1 MTLLSLARKVL
12 CCSLS
17 ISQPLQNAKAAL
29 TMNEDRVE
37 EVQVPQPEVADNE
50 VNNHTPESGEEGN
63 TPGSGVNSQIDLQ
76 RLAQQAS
83 NAVNLSNGILNHDPD
98 GKPVDVAPN
107 PLVAT
112 HAHEIQGH
120 LNGDL
125 EHPILRGIP
134 TDVAAPVHG
143 DNLVG
148 EGNSGNLG
156 PFPDIGGSELINETA
171 FAWERDPNSDGSF
184 AASQPLTCPSVAD
197 SEEQHQIKAFAK
209 LEFDDGEFY
218 MTTYAVELG
227 RDIHAARQAF
237 ERDLEAHERTD
248 SKSRK
253 RSAGHTGT
261 SITSERENLAG
272 SVVSESGGVISGHNG
287 HESKRKTKQSK
298 SKSSSSSSRPLSR
311 KSSVQF
317 PANKVN
323 YNALAMA
330 SLMDPLAMDD
340 IGPENPLPSPDL
352 IPLIPIHPPTT
363 TDDGPAGHKSISRK
377 HIKIAFN
384 FTKHYFQVEI
394 MGRNGCFVDDE
405 WYAAGV
411 VQPLV
416 NGSIIQIGNVGIR
429 FVLPDVP
436 PGETGAELGMETDL
450 LGNIEDLNYDMPD
463 SNSLEEDE
471 EIKDEGD
478 EEEEEEEEEERDV
491 GRRRAKAKKK
501 PEPPPPQVPK
511 RKGPGRPPKN
521 GIISKREQALLAR
534 QAREEAKAAAQR
546 GSSPAPVRGKG
557 KTGRDAKPTKQ
568 EEANLQ
574 PNGKRKYTK
583 RKRAGGIE
591 DQQGAREST
600 EQTDSV
606 PPEQTGAAAALSKP
620 AKEKKPPKPPRSP
633 SPVFDESTMTPE
645 QLAKPSA
652 SYVVL
657 IHEAL
662 KNSATG
668 QMSLPQIYRAIE
680 RRYPFYK
687 LRVQTQ
693 GWQSSVRHNLSQ
705 HPAFRKIER
714 DGKGWMWGLVPE
726 VSIEKEKKRRTTP
739 PPATQQQHYYPPG
752 PPPMMQRPYQ
762 YPGMPPM
769 NGVMPPAPYGMRP
782 GMPHPLP
789 PYGRGFPLP
798 LVTAQSETTYQSPY
812 QSTPPPPAT
821 QSTPRTQQ
829 PLNTNGA
836 NSNSSASTTQPP
848 PQQTNGNSPL
858 ANTAAMP
865 SLALNSTQNKPYTED
880 STAPE
885 QNNRTSDVS
894 QAIAKFKS
902 AIIAEMEEKT
912 KAQALVTSAINRTLG
927 IQGRSSSGTEE
938 DPQERTI
945 MDALAKMLGEL
956 SKKNMEV
963 NGQSVAIASHS
974 DPKPATK
981 EGSPLE
987 RTAVAI
993 AAENAAKTAL
1003 TNGNV
1008 VPSQISSIAEAGAGT
1023 KRPLENGD
1031 DAQPEAKR
1039 VASG

>member
-1 MTLLSLARKVL
+1 
-12 CCSLS
+12 
-17 ISQPLQNAKAAL
+17 
-29 TMNEDRVE
+29 MNEDRVE
-37 EVQVPQPEVADNE
+37 EVQVPQPEIADNE
-50 VNNHTPESGEEGN
+50 VEDH
-63 TPGSGVNSQIDLQ
+63 TPGSREGRTAPRSGVKSHIDLQ
-76 RLAQQAS
+76 QLAQQAS
-83 NAVNLSNGILNHDPD
+83 NAANLSNGVPNHDPD
-98 GKPVDVAPN
+98 GTSVDVAPN
-107 PLVAT
+107 SPVAT
-112 HAHEIQGH
+112 HAPEIQGH
-120 LNGDL
+120 LNNDSGNPML
-125 EHPILRGIP
+125 LGTPAG
-134 TDVAAPVHG
+134 VAAPING

-148 EGNSGNLG
+148 GGNPGDLG
-156 PFPDIGGSELINETA
+156 TFPDLGGNALINDTS
-171 FAWERDPNSDGSF
+171 FPWERDPNSDGSF
-184 AASQPLTCPSVAD
+184 AASQPLTAPSVAA
-197 SEEQHQIKAFAK
+197 SEEQHQIQAFAK

-237 ERDLEAHERTD
+237 ERDLEAHEHTD

-253 RSAGHTGT
+253 RSAGHTAS
-261 SITSERENLAG
+261 SITSERGNLAG
-272 SVVSESGGVISGHNG
+272 SIVSESGGVISGHNG
-287 HESKRKTKQSK
+287 HEPKRKTK

-330 SLMDPLAMDD
+330 SLMDPLAMGD
-340 IGPENPLPSPDL
+340 IGPGNPLPSPDL
-352 IPLIPIHPPTT
+352 VPLIPIHPPTT

-436 PGETGAELGMETDL
+436 PGETGAELGMETDI
-450 LGNIEDLNYDMPD
+450 LGNIGELNYDMPD

-471 EIKDEGD
+471 EIKDEEEED
-478 EEEEEEEEEERDV
+478 EEEEEEEEEREEEEVRDV
-491 GRRRAKAKKK
+491 GRKRAKAKKK

-534 QAREEAKAAAQR
+534 QAREEAKAAAQK

-633 SPVFDESTMTPE
+633 SPVYDESTMTPE

-739 PPATQQQHYYPPG
+739 PPAPQQQHYYPPG

-762 YPGMPPM
+762 YPGMPPL

-798 LVTAQSETTYQSPY
+798 LVTAQSEATYQSPY

-829 PLNTNGA
+829 PLNVNGA
-836 NSNSSASTTQPP
+836 NSNPSASATQPP
-848 PQQTNGNSPL
+848 PQQINGDGHI
-858 ANTAAMP
+858 ANPATIS
-865 SLALNSTQNKPYTED
+865 SLTPNPTQNKPITEE
-880 STAPE
+880 STALK
-885 QNNRTSDVS
+885 QNNRTPDVS

-902 AIIAEMEEKT
+902 AIIAEMEEKS
-912 KAQALVTSAINRTLG
+912 KAETLVTSAINRTLG
-927 IQGRSSSGTEE
+927 IQSKSSSGAEE
-938 DPQERTI
+938 DSQERTI
-945 MDALAKMLGEL
+945 MNALAKMLGEL
-956 SKKNMEV
+956 SKKNMEAS
-963 NGQSVAIASHS
+963 GQSVTDSSNS
-974 DPKPATK
+974 DPAPAMK
-981 EGSPLE
+981 EASPSE

-1003 TNGNV
+1003 INGDIV
-1008 VPSQISSIAEAGAGT
+1008 QSQVISITEAAAGT

-1031 DAQPEAKR
+1031 GAQPEAKR

>member
-1 MTLLSLARKVL
+1 
-12 CCSLS
+12 
-17 ISQPLQNAKAAL
+17 
-29 TMNEDRVE
+29 MNEDRVE
-37 EVQVPQPEVADNE
+37 EVQVPQPEVADNK
-50 VNNHTPESGEEGN
+50 VHNY
-63 TPGSGVNSQIDLQ
+63 TPGPREKENVPGSRIKSQLDLQ
-76 RLAQQAS
+76 QLAQQAS
-83 NAVNLSNGILNHDPD
+83 NAANLSNGVPNHEAD
-98 GKPVDVAPN
+98 GRLVDVAPN
-107 PLVAT
+107 FPGDT
-112 HAHEIQGH
+112 HGQEIQGH
-120 LNGDL
+120 RNGDL
-125 EHPILRGIP
+125 GNLTLRTTP
-134 TDVAAPVHG
+134 TDVAAPINE
-143 DNLVG
+143 DNLAG
-148 EGNSGNLG
+148 GRGLG
-156 PFPDIGGSELINETA
+156 DLEPFPDLGGNELINDTS
-171 FAWERDPNSDGSF
+171 FPWEGDPNSDGSF
-184 AASQPLTCPSVAD
+184 VASHPPTAPSLAD

-253 RSAGHTGT
+253 RSAGHTAS
-261 SITSERENLAG
+261 SITSERGKLAG
-272 SVVSESGGVISGHNG
+272 TIVSESGGVISGHNG
-287 HESKRKTKQSK
+287 HEPNRKTKQTK

-311 KSSVQF
+311 RSSVQL

-330 SLMDPLAMDD
+330 SIMDPLAIGD

-352 IPLIPIHPPTT
+352 IPLIPIHPPST

-384 FTKHYFQVEI
+384 FAKHYFQVEI

-436 PGETGAELGMETDL
+436 PGETGAEMGMEADI
-450 LGNIEDLNYDMPD
+450 LGNIGDLNYDISD
-463 SNSLEEDE
+463 RNNSLDEDE
-471 EIKDEGD
+471 EIKAEEEEDVEDEEDEED
-478 EEEEEEEEEERDV
+478 EEEREEEEVRDV
-491 GRRRAKAKKK
+491 GSRRAKAKKK

-521 GIISKREQALLAR
+521 GIISKREQALLAK
-534 QAREEAKAAAQR
+534 QAREKAKAAAQK
-546 GSSPAPVRGKG
+546 GSSPAPVRGRG

-591 DQQGAREST
+591 DQQGVREST

-606 PPEQTGAAAALSKP
+606 PPEPTGAAAALSKP

-633 SPVFDESTMTPE
+633 SPVYDESTMTPE

-705 HPAFRKIER
+705 HPAFAKIER

-726 VSIEKEKKRRTTP
+726 VSIEKEKKRRITP
-739 PPATQQQHYYPPG
+739 PPAPQQQHYYPQG

-769 NGVMPPAPYGMRP
+769 NGVMPPALYGMRP

-798 LVTAQSETTYQSPY
+798 LVTAQSEATYQSPY

-821 QSTPRTQQ
+821 QSKPATPQQ
-829 PLNTNGA
+829 LNTNGP
-836 NSNSSASTTQPP
+836 NSNPSVSATQPP
-848 PQQTNGNSPL
+848 PQQTNGDG
-858 ANTAAMP
+858 P
-865 SLALNSTQNKPYTED
+865 STNPGTIPSVTPNSTQYKSLTEN
-880 STAPE
+880 STPTM
-885 QNNRTSDVS
+885 QNNRTPDVS

-902 AIIAEMEEKT
+902 AIIAEMEDRTRAET
-912 KAQALVTSAINRTLG
+912 LVTSAINRTLG
-927 IQGRSSSGTEE
+927 VQSKSSSGTEE

-945 MDALAKMLGEL
+945 MRALANMLGEL

-963 NGQSVAIASHS
+963 NGQSVADPSNS
-974 DPKPATK
+974 DPDPVPATK
-981 EGSPLE
+981 GGSSSE

-1003 TNGNV
+1003 INGDV
-1008 VPSQISSIAEAGAGT
+1008 APSQINSTTEAAVGT

-1031 DAQPEAKR
+1031 DSQPEAKR

>member
-1 MTLLSLARKVL
+1 
-12 CCSLS
+12 
-17 ISQPLQNAKAAL
+17 
-29 TMNEDRVE
+29 MNEDRVE
-37 EVQVPQPEVADNE
+37 EVQVPQPEIADNE
-50 VNNHTPESGEEGN
+50 VENL
-63 TPGSGVNSQIDLQ
+63 TPGSREGRTALGTGPKSQIDLQ
-76 RLAQQAS
+76 QLAQQAS
-83 NAVNLSNGILNHDPD
+83 NAANLSNGVPNHDPD
-98 GKPVDVAPN
+98 GTSVDVAPN
-107 PLVAT
+107 PPVAT
-112 HAHEIQGH
+112 HAPEIQGH
-120 LNGDL
+120 LNSDSGN
-125 EHPILRGIP
+125 PMLRGTP
-134 TDVAAPVHG
+134 AGVTAPING

-148 EGNSGNLG
+148 GGNPGDLG
-156 PFPDIGGSELINETA
+156 TFPDLGGNALINDTS
-171 FAWERDPNSDGSF
+171 FPWERDPNSDGSF
-184 AASQPLTCPSVAD
+184 AASQPLTAPSVAA
-197 SEEQHQIKAFAK
+197 SEEQHQIQAFAK

-237 ERDLEAHERTD
+237 ERDLEAHEHTD

-253 RSAGHTGT
+253 RSAGHTAS
-261 SITSERENLAG
+261 SITSERGNLAG
-272 SVVSESGGVISGHNG
+272 SIVSESGGVISGHNG
-287 HESKRKTKQSK
+287 HEPKRKTK

-330 SLMDPLAMDD
+330 SLMDPLAMGD
-340 IGPENPLPSPDL
+340 IGPGNPLPSPDL
-352 IPLIPIHPPTT
+352 VPLIPIHPPTT

-436 PGETGAELGMETDL
+436 PGETGAELGMETDI
-450 LGNIEDLNYDMPD
+450 LGNIGELNYDMPD

-471 EIKDEGD
+471 EIKDEEEEDD
-478 EEEEEEEEEERDV
+478 EEEEEEEEREEEEVRDV
-491 GRRRAKAKKK
+491 GRKRAKAKKK

-534 QAREEAKAAAQR
+534 QAREEAKAAAQK

-633 SPVFDESTMTPE
+633 SPVYDESTMTPE

-739 PPATQQQHYYPPG
+739 PPAPQQQHYYPPG

-762 YPGMPPM
+762 YPGMPPL

-782 GMPHPLP
+782 GMSHPLP

-798 LVTAQSETTYQSPY
+798 LVTAQSEATYQSPY

-829 PLNTNGA
+829 PLNVNGA
-836 NSNSSASTTQPP
+836 NSNPSASATQPP
-848 PQQTNGNSPL
+848 PQQINGDGHI
-858 ANTAAMP
+858 ANPATIS
-865 SLALNSTQNKPYTED
+865 SLTPNSTQNKPITEE
-880 STAPE
+880 STALK
-885 QNNRTSDVS
+885 QNNRIPDVG
-894 QAIAKFKS
+894 QAIARFKS
-902 AIIAEMEEKT
+902 AIIAEMEEKST
-912 KAQALVTSAINRTLG
+912 AETLVTSAINRTLG
-927 IQGRSSSGTEE
+927 IQSKSSSRAEE
-938 DPQERTI
+938 DSQERTI
-945 MDALAKMLGEL
+945 MNALAKMLGEL
-956 SKKNMEV
+956 SKKNMEAS
-963 NGQSVAIASHS
+963 GQSVTDSSNSDLPPAMKEASPS
-974 DPKPATK
+974 
-981 EGSPLE
+981 E

-1003 TNGNV
+1003 INGDIV
-1008 VPSQISSIAEAGAGT
+1008 QSQVSSITEAAAGT

-1031 DAQPEAKR
+1031 GAQPEAKR

>member
-1 MTLLSLARKVL
+1 
-12 CCSLS
+12 
-17 ISQPLQNAKAAL
+17 
-29 TMNEDRVE
+29 MNEDRVE
-37 EVQVPQPEVADNE
+37 EGHVTRPEIAHNK
-50 VNNHTPESGEEGN
+50 VNNHTSGPHEEETTPESGAK
-63 TPGSGVNSQIDLQ
+63 SQADLQ
-76 RLAQQAS
+76 QLAQQAS
-83 NAVNLSNGILNHDPD
+83 NAANLLNGVLNHDPD
-98 GKPVDVAPN
+98 ETSVAVAPN
-107 PLVAT
+107 PSVAT
-112 HAHEIQGH
+112 HALETQGH

-125 EHPILRGIP
+125 GNSMLRVIP
-134 TDVAAPVHG
+134 TGVGAPING

-148 EGNSGNLG
+148 GGNPGDLE
-156 PFPDIGGSELINETA
+156 PFPDLGENELINDTSLP
-171 FAWERDPNSDGSF
+171 WEGDPHSDGSF
-184 AASQPLTCPSVAD
+184 AASQHLTAPSIAA
-197 SEEQHQIKAFAK
+197 SEEEQHQIQAFAK

-237 ERDLEAHERTD
+237 ERDLEAQEHTD

-253 RSAGHTGT
+253 RSAGHTAS
-261 SITSERENLAG
+261 SITSERGNLAG
-272 SVVSESGGVISGHNG
+272 SIVSESGGVISGHNG
-287 HESKRKTKQSK
+287 HEPKRKTKQTK

-330 SLMDPLAMDD
+330 SLMDPLAMGD
-340 IGPENPLPSPDL
+340 IGPGNPLPSPDL

-384 FTKHYFQVEI
+384 FAKHYFQVEI

-436 PGETGAELGMETDL
+436 PGETGAEMGMETDI

-471 EIKDEGD
+471 EIKDE
-478 EEEEEEEEEERDV
+478 EEEEEDEDEEGEEEKEEEEVRDV

-501 PEPPPPQVPK
+501 PDPPPPQVPK

-534 QAREEAKAAAQR
+534 QAREEAKAAAQK
-546 GSSPAPVRGKG
+546 GPSPAPVRGKG
-557 KTGRDAKPTKQ
+557 KTGRDMKPTKQ

-606 PPEQTGAAAALSKP
+606 PPEQTGAAAALSKS

-633 SPVFDESTMTPE
+633 SPVYDESTMTPE

-739 PPATQQQHYYPPG
+739 PPAPQQQHYYPPG

-762 YPGMPPM
+762 YPGMPHM
-769 NGVMPPAPYGMRP
+769 NGVLPPAPYGMRP

-798 LVTAQSETTYQSPY
+798 LVAAQSEATYQSPY

-829 PLNTNGA
+829 PLNDNGA
-836 NSNSSASTTQPP
+836 HNSSSASATQPP
-848 PQQTNGNSPL
+848 PQQTNGDSPFV
-858 ANTAAMP
+858 NPAAMP
-865 SLALNSTQNKPYTED
+865 SVPPNSAQNEPLTEK
-880 STAPE
+880 STTLKQKNGTP
-885 QNNRTSDVS
+885 DVS

-902 AIIAEMEEKT
+902 AIIAEMEEKS
-912 KAQALVTSAINRTLG
+912 KAETLVTSAINRTLG
-927 IQGRSSSGTEE
+927 IQSKSSSETEE

-945 MDALAKMLGEL
+945 MNALAKMLGEL
-956 SKKNMEV
+956 SRKNMEAS
-963 NGQSVAIASHS
+963 GQSVTDSSNS
-974 DPKPATK
+974 DPVPAMK
-981 EGSPLE
+981 GGSPSE
-987 RTAVAI
+987 RSAVAI
-993 AAENAAKTAL
+993 AAENAVKTAL
-1003 TNGNV
+1003 VNGDM
-1008 VPSQISSIAEAGAGT
+1008 VPSQVTSIPEAAAGT

-1031 DAQPEAKR
+1031 SAQPEAKR
-1039 VASG
+1039 IASG

>member
-1 MTLLSLARKVL
+1 
-12 CCSLS
+12 
-17 ISQPLQNAKAAL
+17 
-29 TMNEDRVE
+29 MNEDRVE
-37 EVQVPQPEVADNE
+37 EVQVPPPDIAHNE
-50 VNNHTPESGEEGN
+50 VNNHTPGPHEEE
-63 TPGSGVNSQIDLQ
+63 TSPGSGVESQADLQ
-76 RLAQQAS
+76 QLAQQAS
-83 NAVNLSNGILNHDPD
+83 SAANLLNGVPNHAPD
-98 GKPVDVAPN
+98 ETSVDVAPN
-107 PLVAT
+107 PSVAT
-112 HAHEIQGH
+112 HAPEIQGH
-120 LNGDL
+120 LNGDFGKSMF
-125 EHPILRGIP
+125 RGIP
-134 TDVAAPVHG
+134 KGAAASINGDDHG
-143 DNLVG
+143 GLV
-148 EGNSGNLG
+148 
-156 PFPDIGGSELINETA
+156 PFPDLGGNELVNDTSLP
-171 FAWERDPNSDGSF
+171 WEVDPHSDGSF
-184 AASQPLTCPSVAD
+184 AASQQLIDPSVAA
-197 SEEQHQIKAFAK
+197 SEDEQHQIQAFAK

-253 RSAGHTGT
+253 RSAGHTAS
-261 SITSERENLAG
+261 SITSERGHLAG
-272 SVVSESGGVISGHNG
+272 SIVSESGGVISGHNG
-287 HESKRKTKQSK
+287 HEPKRKTKQTK
-298 SKSSSSSSRPLSR
+298 SKSSSSSSQPASC

-330 SLMDPLAMDD
+330 SLMDPLAMGD
-340 IGPENPLPSPDL
+340 IGPGNPLPSPDL

-384 FTKHYFQVEI
+384 FSKHYFQVEI

-436 PGETGAELGMETDL
+436 PGETGAELGIETDM
-450 LGNIEDLNYDMPD
+450 LGNIGDLNYDMPD
-463 SNSLEEDE
+463 SNSLEGDED
-471 EIKDEGD
+471 IKDEV
-478 EEEEEEEEEERDV
+478 EEEEEEEDEEGREEEKVRDV
-491 GRRRAKAKKK
+491 GKRRAKAKKK

-534 QAREEAKAAAQR
+534 QAREEAKAAAQK
-546 GSSPAPVRGKG
+546 GSGPAPVRGKG
-557 KTGRDAKPTKQ
+557 KTGRDTKPTKQ
-568 EEANLQ
+568 EETNLQ

-606 PPEQTGAAAALSKP
+606 PPEQTGAAASLSKP

-652 SYVVL
+652 SYVIL

-739 PPATQQQHYYPPG
+739 PPAPQQQHYYPPG
-752 PPPMMQRPYQ
+752 PPHMMQRPYQ
-762 YPGMPPM
+762 YLGMPPM
-769 NGVMPPAPYGMRP
+769 NGIMPPAPYGMRP

-798 LVTAQSETTYQSPY
+798 LAAAQSEATYQSPY
-812 QSTPPPPAT
+812 QSTPPPPAN

-829 PLNTNGA
+829 PLNDNGA
-836 NSNSSASTTQPP
+836 NNSSSASATQPP
-848 PQQTNGNSPL
+848 PQQMNGDSPV
-858 ANTAAMP
+858 ANPAAMP
-865 SLALNSTQNKPYTED
+865 SVTPNPAQSKPFTED
-880 STAPE
+880 STALR
-885 QNNRTSDVS
+885 QNNRTPDVS

-902 AIIAEMEEKT
+902 AIIAEMEDRS
-912 KAQALVTSAINRTLG
+912 KAETLVTSAINRTLG
-927 IQGRSSSGTEE
+927 IRSKSRSGTEE

-945 MDALAKMLGEL
+945 MNALAKMLGEL
-956 SKKNMEV
+956 SKKNMEAS
-963 NGQSVAIASHS
+963 GQSVTDSSSS
-974 DPKPATK
+974 DPAPAMK
-981 EGSPLE
+981 EGSPSE
-987 RTAVAI
+987 KTAVAI
-993 AAENAAKTAL
+993 AAGNAVKTAL
-1003 TNGNV
+1003 VNGDL
-1008 VPSQISSIAEAGAGT
+1008 VPSQNASIPEAAVGT

-1031 DAQPEAKR
+1031 SAQPEAKR
-1039 VASG
+1039 IAPG

>member
-1 MTLLSLARKVL
+1 
-12 CCSLS
+12 
-17 ISQPLQNAKAAL
+17 
-29 TMNEDRVE
+29 MNEDRVE
-37 EVQVPQPEVADNE
+37 EVQVPQPEVADNK
-50 VNNHTPESGEEGN
+50 VNNNPPGPREKEI
-63 TPGSGVNSQIDLQ
+63 TPGSGSKSQLDLQ
-76 RLAQQAS
+76 QLAQQAS
-83 NAVNLSNGILNHDPD
+83 NAANLSNGVPNHDAD
-98 GKPVDVAPN
+98 GRLGDNAPN
-107 PLVAT
+107 RPVAT
-112 HAHEIQGH
+112 RDPEIQGH

-125 EHPILRGIP
+125 GGLTLRTNS
-134 TDVAAPVHG
+134 TDVAATING
-143 DNLVG
+143 DNLAG
-148 EGNSGNLG
+148 GRDSGVLE
-156 PFPDIGGSELINETA
+156 PFPGLGANELINATP
-171 FAWERDPNSDGSF
+171 FPWEGDPNSDGSF
-184 AASQPLTCPSVAD
+184 AASHPLTAPSLAD

-237 ERDLEAHERTD
+237 ESNLEGHERTD

-253 RSAGHTGT
+253 RSAGHTGS
-261 SITSERENLAG
+261 SITSERGRLAG
-272 SVVSESGGVISGHNG
+272 TIVSESGGVISGHNG
-287 HESKRKTKQSK
+287 SEPKRKTKQTK
-298 SKSSSSSSRPLSR
+298 SKSSSASSRPLSR
-311 KSSVQF
+311 RSSVQL

-330 SLMDPLAMDD
+330 SIMDPLA
-340 IGPENPLPSPDL
+340 IGDMGPGNPLPSPDL

-363 TDDGPAGHKSISRK
+363 TEDGPAGHKSISRK

-384 FTKHYFQVEI
+384 FAKHYFQVEI
-394 MGRNGCFVDDE
+394 MGRNGCFVDEE

-436 PGETGAELGMETDL
+436 PGETGADLGMETDI
-450 LGNIEDLNYDMPD
+450 LGNIGDLNYDMTD
-463 SNSLEEDE
+463 RNSLEEDE
-471 EIKDEGD
+471 EIKA
-478 EEEEEEEEEERDV
+478 EEEEEEEDEDEDEEVEEEEEIEEEEARDA

-534 QAREEAKAAAQR
+534 QAREKAKAAAQK
-546 GSSPAPVRGKG
+546 GSSPPPVRGRG

-591 DQQGAREST
+591 DHQGAREST

-606 PPEQTGAAAALSKP
+606 PPEPPGAAAVLSKP

-633 SPVFDESTMTPE
+633 SPVYDESTMTPE

-705 HPAFRKIER
+705 HPAFAKIER

-726 VSIEKEKKRRTTP
+726 VSIEKEKKRRITP
-739 PPATQQQHYYPPG
+739 PPAPQQQHYYPQG

-762 YPGMPPM
+762 YPGMPPL
-769 NGVMPPAPYGMRP
+769 NGVMPPALYGMRP

-798 LVTAQSETTYQSPY
+798 LVTAQSEATYQSPY

-821 QSTPRTQQ
+821 QSTPGTQQ
-829 PLNTNGA
+829 PSNNNGS
-836 NSNSSASTTQPP
+836 NSNSSASATQPP
-848 PQQTNGNSPL
+848 PQQTNGDRPFTNP
-858 ANTAAMP
+858 TTIP
-865 SLALNSTQNKPYTED
+865 SVTPHSRQNKPSTED
-880 STAPE
+880 STAPM
-885 QNNRTSDVS
+885 QNNRTPDVS

-902 AIIAEMEEKT
+902 AIIAEMEDKPRAET
-912 KAQALVTSAINRTLG
+912 LVTSAIRRTLG
-927 IQGRSSSGTEE
+927 VQSKSSSGTEE

-945 MDALAKMLGEL
+945 MDALANMLGEL
-956 SKKNMEV
+956 SKKNMEA
-963 NGQSVAIASHS
+963 NRQSLAGPSNP
-974 DPKPATK
+974 DPTPTTK
-981 EGSPLE
+981 EASPSE
-987 RTAVAI
+987 KTAVAI
-993 AAENAAKTAL
+993 AAEIATKTAL
-1003 TNGNV
+1003 TNGDV
-1008 VPSQISSIAEAGAGT
+1008 IPSQIISTTEAAAGT

>member
-1 MTLLSLARKVL
+1 
-12 CCSLS
+12 
-17 ISQPLQNAKAAL
+17 
-29 TMNEDRVE
+29 MNEDRVE
-37 EVQVPQPEVADNE
+37 EVQVPQPEIADNE
-50 VNNHTPESGEEGN
+50 VENHTPGSREGR
-63 TPGSGVNSQIDLQ
+63 TAPRSGVKSQIDLQ
-76 RLAQQAS
+76 QLAQQAS
-83 NAVNLSNGILNHDPD
+83 NAANLSNDVPNHDPD
-98 GKPVDVAPN
+98 GTSVDVAPIS
-107 PLVAT
+107 PVAT
-112 HAHEIQGH
+112 HAPEIQGH
-120 LNGDL
+120 LNSDSGNPML
-125 EHPILRGIP
+125 LGTPAG
-134 TDVAAPVHG
+134 VAAPING

-148 EGNSGNLG
+148 GGNPGDLG
-156 PFPDIGGSELINETA
+156 TFPDLGGNALINDTS
-171 FAWERDPNSDGSF
+171 FPWERDPNSDGSF
-184 AASQPLTCPSVAD
+184 AASQPLTAPSVAA
-197 SEEQHQIKAFAK
+197 SEEQHQIQAFAK

-237 ERDLEAHERTD
+237 ERDLEAHEHTD

-253 RSAGHTGT
+253 RSAGHTAS
-261 SITSERENLAG
+261 SITSERGNLAG
-272 SVVSESGGVISGHNG
+272 SIVSESGGVISGHNG
-287 HESKRKTKQSK
+287 HEPKRKTK

-330 SLMDPLAMDD
+330 SLMDPLAMGD
-340 IGPENPLPSPDL
+340 IGPGNPLPSPDL
-352 IPLIPIHPPTT
+352 VPLIPIHPPTT

-436 PGETGAELGMETDL
+436 PGETGAELGMETDI
-450 LGNIEDLNYDMPD
+450 LGNIGELNYDMPD

-471 EIKDEGD
+471 EIKDEEEED
-478 EEEEEEEEEERDV
+478 EEEEEEEEEREEEEVRDV
-491 GRRRAKAKKK
+491 GRKRAKAKKK

-534 QAREEAKAAAQR
+534 QAREEAKAAAQK

-583 RKRAGGIE
+583 RKRAGGTE

-606 PPEQTGAAAALSKP
+606 PPEQTGTAAALSKP

-633 SPVFDESTMTPE
+633 SPVYDESTMTPE

-739 PPATQQQHYYPPG
+739 PPAPQQQHYYPPG

-762 YPGMPPM
+762 YPGMPPL

-798 LVTAQSETTYQSPY
+798 LVTAQSEATYQSPY

-829 PLNTNGA
+829 PLNVNGA
-836 NSNSSASTTQPP
+836 NSNPSASATQPP
-848 PQQTNGNSPL
+848 PQQINGDGHI
-858 ANTAAMP
+858 ANPATIS
-865 SLALNSTQNKPYTED
+865 SLTPNSTQNKPITEE
-880 STAPE
+880 STALK
-885 QNNRTSDVS
+885 QNNRTPDVS

-902 AIIAEMEEKT
+902 AIIAEMEEKSIAET
-912 KAQALVTSAINRTLG
+912 LVTSAINRTLG
-927 IQGRSSSGTEE
+927 IQSKSSSGAEE
-938 DPQERTI
+938 DSQERTI
-945 MDALAKMLGEL
+945 MNALAKMLGEL
-956 SKKNMEV
+956 SKKNMEAS
-963 NGQSVAIASHS
+963 GQSVTDSSNPDPAPAMKEASPS
-974 DPKPATK
+974 
-981 EGSPLE
+981 E

-1003 TNGNV
+1003 INGDIV
-1008 VPSQISSIAEAGAGT
+1008 QSQVSSITEAAAGT

-1031 DAQPEAKR
+1031 GAQPEAKR

>member
-1 MTLLSLARKVL
+1 
-12 CCSLS
+12 
-17 ISQPLQNAKAAL
+17 
-29 TMNEDRVE
+29 MNEDRVE
-37 EVQVPQPEVADNE
+37 EVQVPQPEVADNK
-50 VNNHTPESGEEGN
+50 VNNR
-63 TPGSGVNSQIDLQ
+63 TPGSREEETTLGSGVKTQLNLQ
-76 RLAQQAS
+76 ELAQQAS
-83 NAVNLSNGILNHDPD
+83 KAANLSNGVPNHDPD
-98 GKPVDVAPN
+98 GKAVDVAPD
-107 PLVAT
+107 LHVAT
-112 HAHEIQGH
+112 HASEIQGQ
-120 LNGDL
+120 LNGEL
-125 EHPILRGIP
+125 GHPMLRGIP
-134 TDVAAPVHG
+134 TGVAAPING
-143 DNLVG
+143 DNLLG
-148 EGNSGNLG
+148 EGNLGDLG
-156 PFPDIGGSELINETA
+156 PFPDLGGNELINDTS
-171 FAWERDPNSDGSF
+171 FPWEGDPNSDASF
-184 AASQPLTCPSVAD
+184 AASQPLTAPSVAD

-237 ERDLEAHERTD
+237 ERDLEAQERTD

-253 RSAGHTGT
+253 RSAGHTAS
-261 SITSERENLAG
+261 SITSERGNLAG
-272 SVVSESGGVISGHNG
+272 SIVSESGGVISGHNG
-287 HESKRKTKQSK
+287 HEPKRKSKQTK

-330 SLMDPLAMDD
+330 SLMDPLAMGD
-340 IGPENPLPSPDL
+340 IGPGNPLPSPDL

-436 PGETGAELGMETDL
+436 PGETGAELGMETDI
-450 LGNIEDLNYDMPD
+450 LGNMGDLNYDMPD

-471 EIKDEGD
+471 EIKDEEEEQ
-478 EEEEEEEEEERDV
+478 EEEEEEVEEEEQEEEREEQEARHV

-534 QAREEAKAAAQR
+534 QAREEAKAAAQK
-546 GSSPAPVRGKG
+546 GSSPAPLRGKG
-557 KTGRDAKPTKQ
+557 KIGRDAKPSKQ
-568 EEANLQ
+568 EETNLQ

-620 AKEKKPPKPPRSP
+620 PKEKKPPKPPRSP
-633 SPVFDESTMTPE
+633 SPVYDESTMTAE

-739 PPATQQQHYYPPG
+739 PPAPQQQHYYPPG
-752 PPPMMQRPYQ
+752 PLSMMQRPYQ
-762 YPGMPPM
+762 YPGIPPM

-798 LVTAQSETTYQSPY
+798 LVTAQSEATYQSPY

-829 PLNTNGA
+829 PLDNNGA
-836 NSNSSASTTQPP
+836 NSNSAASATQPP
-848 PQQTNGNSPL
+848 PQQTNGDGSF
-858 ANTAAMP
+858 ANPAAIP
-865 SLALNSTQNKPYTED
+865 FLTTDSTQNKPLTED
-880 STAPE
+880 STTPK
-885 QNNRTSDVS
+885 QNNRTPDVS

-902 AIIAEMEEKT
+902 AIIAEMEEKS
-912 KAQALVTSAINRTLG
+912 KAETLVTSAINRTLG
-927 IQGRSSSGTEE
+927 IQSKSSSATEE

-945 MDALAKMLGEL
+945 MNALAKMLGEL
-956 SKKNMEV
+956 SKKNMEA
-963 NGQSVAIASHS
+963 NGQSVTDSSNS
-974 DPKPATK
+974 DPAPAMK
-981 EGSPLE
+981 EGSLSE

-1003 TNGNV
+1003 TNGDM
-1008 VPSQISSIAEAGAGT
+1008 VPSQVSSVTEAGTGT

-1031 DAQPEAKR
+1031 GAQPEAKR

>member
-1 MTLLSLARKVL
+1 
-12 CCSLS
+12 
-17 ISQPLQNAKAAL
+17 
-29 TMNEDRVE
+29 MNEDRVE
-37 EVQVPQPEVADNE
+37 EVQVPQPEVADNK
-50 VNNHTPESGEEGN
+50 VNSYAPGSREKED
-63 TPGSGVNSQIDLQ
+63 TPGGWIKSQFDLQ
-76 RLAQQAS
+76 QLAQQAS
-83 NAVNLSNGILNHDPD
+83 NAANLSNGVPNHDAD
-98 GKPVDVAPN
+98 GKPVGVAPN
-107 PLVAT
+107 SAVAI
-112 HAHEIQGH
+112 HAPEIQGH
-120 LNGDL
+120 QNGDL
-125 EHPILRGIP
+125 GDPMLRRDP
-134 TDVAAPVHG
+134 SDVATPING

-148 EGNSGNLG
+148 GRDSGDLE
-156 PFPDIGGSELINETA
+156 PFPDLGGNELINATP
-171 FAWERDPNSDGSF
+171 FPWEVDPNSDGSF
-184 AASQPLTCPSVAD
+184 AASQLPTAPSVAD

-237 ERDLEAHERTD
+237 ERDLEAPERTD

-253 RSAGHTGT
+253 RSAGHTA
-261 SITSERENLAG
+261 SSVTSERGKLAG
-272 SVVSESGGVISGHNG
+272 NIVSESGGVISGHNG
-287 HESKRKTKQSK
+287 HEPKKKTKQTK

-311 KSSVQF
+311 RSSVQL

-330 SLMDPLAMDD
+330 SIMDPLAIGD
-340 IGPENPLPSPDL
+340 ISPGNPLPSPDL

-363 TDDGPAGHKSISRK
+363 TEDGPAGHKSISRK

-384 FTKHYFQVEI
+384 FAKHYFQVEI

-450 LGNIEDLNYDMPD
+450 LGNIGDLNYDISD
-463 SNSLEEDE
+463 RNSLEDDEIKAEEEEEVEDE
-471 EIKDEGD
+471 ENED
-478 EEEEEEEEEERDV
+478 EEEEEEEEEREEEEVRDV

-534 QAREEAKAAAQR
+534 QAREKAKAAAQK
-546 GSSPAPVRGKG
+546 GSSPAPVRGRG
-557 KTGRDAKPTKQ
+557 KTGREAKPTKQ

-583 RKRAGGIE
+583 RKRAGRIE

-606 PPEQTGAAAALSKP
+606 PPEPTGSAAALSKL

-705 HPAFRKIER
+705 HPAFAKIER

-726 VSIEKEKKRRTTP
+726 VSIEKEKKRRITP
-739 PPATQQQHYYPPG
+739 PPAPQQQHYYPQG
-752 PPPMMQRPYQ
+752 PLPMMQRPYQ
-762 YPGMPPM
+762 YPGIPPM
-769 NGVMPPAPYGMRP
+769 NGVMPPALYGMRP

-798 LVTAQSETTYQSPY
+798 LVTAQSEATYQSPY

-821 QSTPRTQQ
+821 QSTPGTLQ
-829 PLNTNGA
+829 PSNTNGP
-836 NSNSSASTTQPP
+836 NSNSPGSATQPP
-848 PQQTNGNSPL
+848 PQQTNGDG
-858 ANTAAMP
+858 P
-865 SLALNSTQNKPYTED
+865 STNPVTIPSVTPNSTQNKPLTED
-880 STAPE
+880 STTPM
-885 QNNRTSDVS
+885 QKNRTPDVS

-902 AIIAEMEEKT
+902 AIIAEMEDKH
-912 KAQALVTSAINRTLG
+912 KAETLVTSAINRTLG
-927 IQGRSSSGTEE
+927 VQTKSSSGNEE

-945 MDALAKMLGEL
+945 MHALANMLGQL
-956 SKKNMEV
+956 SKKNMEAS
-963 NGQSVAIASHS
+963 GQSVAGPSNPDHA
-974 DPKPATK
+974 PATK
-981 EGSPLE
+981 GGSPSE
-987 RTAVAI
+987 KTAVAI
-993 AAENAAKTAL
+993 VAENAAKTAL
-1003 TNGNV
+1003 TNGDV
-1008 VPSQISSIAEAGAGT
+1008 VASQITSTTEAATGT

>member
-1 MTLLSLARKVL
+1 
-12 CCSLS
+12 
-17 ISQPLQNAKAAL
+17 
-29 TMNEDRVE
+29 MNEDRVE
-37 EVQVPQPEVADNE
+37 EVQVQQPGIADNE
-50 VNNHTPESGEEGN
+50 VSNHTPGSHEEIS
-63 TPGSGVNSQIDLQ
+63 PGSGVKSQVDLQ
-76 RLAQQAS
+76 QLAQQAS
-83 NAVNLSNGILNHDPD
+83 NAANLSNGVPNHDPN
-98 GKPVDVAPN
+98 GISVDVAPN
-107 PLVAT
+107 PPVAT
-112 HAHEIQGH
+112 HVPEVQGPP
-120 LNGDL
+120 NGDL
-125 EHPILRGIP
+125 GNRMLRGIP
-134 TDVAAPVHG
+134 TGVAAPING

-148 EGNSGNLG
+148 GGNPGHLG
-156 PFPDIGGSELINETA
+156 PFPDLGGDELTNDTS
-171 FAWERDPNSDGSF
+171 FPWEVDPNSDGSF
-184 AASQPLTCPSVAD
+184 AASQPFTAPSVAA
-197 SEEQHQIKAFAK
+197 SEEQHQIQAFAK

-237 ERDLEAHERTD
+237 ERDLEAHEHTD

-253 RSAGHTGT
+253 RSAGHTAS
-261 SITSERENLAG
+261 SITSERGNLAG
-272 SVVSESGGVISGHNG
+272 SLVSESGAVISGHNG
-287 HESKRKTKQSK
+287 HEPRRKTKQTK

-330 SLMDPLAMDD
+330 SLMDPLAMGD
-340 IGPENPLPSPDL
+340 IGPGNPLPSPDL

-384 FTKHYFQVEI
+384 FAKHYFQVEI

-436 PGETGAELGMETDL
+436 PGETGAELGMETDI
-450 LGNIEDLNYDMPD
+450 LGNIGDLNYDMPD

-471 EIKDEGD
+471 EIKDEDEDEEEEG
-478 EEEEEEEEEERDV
+478 EEEEEEREEEEVRDV

-534 QAREEAKAAAQR
+534 QAREEAKAAAQK

-557 KTGRDAKPTKQ
+557 KTGREAKPTKQ

-633 SPVFDESTMTPE
+633 SPVYDESTMTPE

-739 PPATQQQHYYPPG
+739 PPAPQQQHYYPPG

-762 YPGMPPM
+762 YPGIPPM

-798 LVTAQSETTYQSPY
+798 LVAAQSEATYQSPY

-829 PLNTNGA
+829 PSDNDGA
-836 NSNSSASTTQPP
+836 NSNLSASLTQPP
-848 PQQTNGNSPL
+848 PQQTNGDGPFANS
-858 ANTAAMP
+858 AAMP
-865 SLALNSTQNKPYTED
+865 SLAPNSTHNIPLSED
-880 STAPE
+880 STAPK
-885 QNNRTSDVS
+885 QNNRTPDVS

-902 AIIAEMEEKT
+902 AIIAEMEEKS
-912 KAQALVTSAINRTLG
+912 KAETLVTSAINRTLG
-927 IQGRSSSGTEE
+927 IQGKSSSGSEE

-945 MDALAKMLGEL
+945 MNALAKMLGEL
-956 SKKNMEV
+956 SKKNMEA
-963 NGQSVAIASHS
+963 NGQSVADSSNS
-974 DPKPATK
+974 DPAPSRN
-981 EGSPLE
+981 EGSPSE

-1003 TNGNV
+1003 INGDI
-1008 VPSQISSIAEAGAGT
+1008 VPSQVSSITEAAAGT

-1031 DAQPEAKR
+1031 GAQPEAKR

>member
-1 MTLLSLARKVL
+1 
-12 CCSLS
+12 
-17 ISQPLQNAKAAL
+17 
-29 TMNEDRVE
+29 MNEDRVE
-37 EVQVPQPEVADNE
+37 EVQVPPPEAADNT
-50 VNNHTPESGEEGN
+50 VNNHA
-63 TPGSGVNSQIDLQ
+63 PGSREKEDSPRSWIKSQLDLQ
-76 RLAQQAS
+76 QLAQQAS
-83 NAVNLSNGILNHDPD
+83 NAANLSNGVPNHDAD
-98 GKPVDVAPN
+98 GKPVGVAPN
-107 PLVAT
+107 SAVAT
-112 HAHEIQGH
+112 YAPEIQGH
-120 LNGDL
+120 ENGDL
-125 EHPILRGIP
+125 GNLMPGREP
-134 TDVAAPVHG
+134 TDVAAPING
-143 DNLVG
+143 GNLVG
-148 EGNSGNLG
+148 ERNSGDLV
-156 PFPDIGGSELINETA
+156 PFPDLGGNELINATP
-171 FAWERDPNSDGSF
+171 FPWEVDPNSDGSF
-184 AASQPLTCPSVAD
+184 AASQLPTAPSVAD

-227 RDIHAARQAF
+227 RDIQAARQAF

-253 RSAGHTGT
+253 RSAGHTA
-261 SITSERENLAG
+261 SSVTSERGKLAG
-272 SVVSESGGVISGHNG
+272 NIVSESGGVISGHNG
-287 HESKRKTKQSK
+287 HEPNKKTKQTK

-311 KSSVQF
+311 KSSVQL

-330 SLMDPLAMDD
+330 SIMDPLAIGD
-340 IGPENPLPSPDL
+340 IGPGNPLPSPDL

-384 FTKHYFQVEI
+384 FAKHYFQVEI
-394 MGRNGCFVDDE
+394 TGRNGCFVDDE

-450 LGNIEDLNYDMPD
+450 LGNIGDLNYDISD
-463 SNSLEEDE
+463 RNSLEEDE
-471 EIKDEGD
+471 EIKVEEEEEVEDEEDED
-478 EEEEEEEEEERDV
+478 EEEEEEEREEEEVRDV
-491 GRRRAKAKKK
+491 GRRRAKGKKK

-534 QAREEAKAAAQR
+534 QAREQAKAAAQK
-546 GSSPAPVRGKG
+546 GSSPAPVRGRG
-557 KTGRDAKPTKQ
+557 KTGKDAKPTKQ

-606 PPEQTGAAAALSKP
+606 PPEPTGSAAALSKP
-620 AKEKKPPKPPRSP
+620 TKEKKPPKPPRSP
-633 SPVFDESTMTPE
+633 SPVYDESTMTPE

-662 KNSATG
+662 RNSATG

-705 HPAFRKIER
+705 HPAFAKIER

-726 VSIEKEKKRRTTP
+726 VSIEKEKKRRITP
-739 PPATQQQHYYPPG
+739 PPAPQQQHYYPQG

-762 YPGMPPM
+762 YPGIPPM
-769 NGVMPPAPYGMRP
+769 NGVMPPALYGMRP

-798 LVTAQSETTYQSPY
+798 LVTAQSEATYQSPY

-821 QSTPRTQQ
+821 QSTPGTQQ
-829 PLNTNGA
+829 PLNTNGP
-836 NSNSSASTTQPP
+836 NSNSSASAAQPP
-848 PQQTNGNSPL
+848 PQQTNGDG
-858 ANTAAMP
+858 P
-865 SLALNSTQNKPYTED
+865 STNPVTKSSVTPNSTQNNPLTED
-880 STAPE
+880 STTRM
-885 QNNRTSDVS
+885 QNNRTPDVS

-902 AIIAEMEEKT
+902 AIIAEMEDKN
-912 KAQALVTSAINRTLG
+912 KAETLVTSAINRTLG
-927 IQGRSSSGTEE
+927 VQTKSSSGNEE

-945 MDALAKMLGEL
+945 MHALANMLGQL
-956 SKKNMEV
+956 SKKNMEA
-963 NGQSVAIASHS
+963 NGKSVAGPSNP
-974 DPKPATK
+974 DPAPAMK
-981 EGSPLE
+981 GGSPSE
-987 RTAVAI
+987 KTTVAI

-1003 TNGNV
+1003 TKGDV
-1008 VPSQISSIAEAGAGT
+1008 VPSQITSSTEAATGT

>member
-1 MTLLSLARKVL
+1 
-12 CCSLS
+12 
-17 ISQPLQNAKAAL
+17 
-29 TMNEDRVE
+29 MNEDREE
-37 EVQVPQPEVADNE
+37 EVQVPQPEIADNK
-50 VNNHTPESGEEGN
+50 VNNNTPGPREKET
-63 TPGSGVNSQIDLQ
+63 TPGSGIKSQLDLQ
-76 RLAQQAS
+76 QLAQQAS
-83 NAVNLSNGILNHDPD
+83 NAANLSNGVPSHDADGRLVDVTPNPPIATHDPE
-98 GKPVDVAPN
+98 
-107 PLVAT
+107 L
-112 HAHEIQGH
+112 QGH
-120 LNGDL
+120 RNGDL
-125 EHPILRGIP
+125 GSLTLRTSP
-134 TDVAAPVHG
+134 TDLAAPING

-148 EGNSGNLG
+148 GRDSGDLE
-156 PFPDIGGSELINETA
+156 PFPDLGGNELINDTP
-171 FAWERDPNSDGSF
+171 FPWEGEPNSDGSF
-184 AASQPLTCPSVAD
+184 AASHPLTAPSLAD

-227 RDIHAARQAF
+227 RDIQAARQAF
-237 ERDLEAHERTD
+237 EKDLEGHERTD

-253 RSAGHTGT
+253 RSTGHTAS
-261 SITSERENLAG
+261 SITSERGKLAG
-272 SVVSESGGVISGHNG
+272 TIVSESGGVISGHNG
-287 HESKRKTKQSK
+287 SEPKKKTKQTK

-311 KSSVQF
+311 RSSVQL

-330 SLMDPLAMDD
+330 SIMDPLAIGD
-340 IGPENPLPSPDL
+340 IGPGNPLPSPDL

-363 TDDGPAGHKSISRK
+363 TEDGPAGHKSISRK

-384 FTKHYFQVEI
+384 FAKHYFQVEI

-436 PGETGAELGMETDL
+436 PGETGAELGMETDI
-450 LGNIEDLNYDMPD
+450 LGNIGDLNYDITD
-463 SNSLEEDE
+463 RNSLEEDE
-471 EIKDEGD
+471 DEEIKAEEEGEVEDDDED
-478 EEEEEEEEEERDV
+478 EEEEEEEREEEEVRDI

-534 QAREEAKAAAQR
+534 QAREKAKAAAQK
-546 GSSPAPVRGKG
+546 GSSPAPVRGRG

-591 DQQGAREST
+591 DQQGVREST

-606 PPEQTGAAAALSKP
+606 PPEPPGAATAISKP

-633 SPVFDESTMTPE
+633 SPVYDESTMTPE

-705 HPAFRKIER
+705 HPAFAKIER

-726 VSIEKEKKRRTTP
+726 VSIEKEKKRRITP
-739 PPATQQQHYYPPG
+739 PPAPQQQHYYPQG

-762 YPGMPPM
+762 YPGMPPI
-769 NGVMPPAPYGMRP
+769 NGVMPPALYGMRP

-798 LVTAQSETTYQSPY
+798 LVTAQSEATYQSPY
-812 QSTPPPPAT
+812 QSTPPPPASR
-821 QSTPRTQQ
+821 STPGTQQ
-829 PLNTNGA
+829 PLNTNDP
-836 NSNSSASTTQPP
+836 NSSSSASAVQPP
-848 PQQTNGNSPL
+848 PQQTNGEGPSTNL
-858 ANTAAMP
+858 ATIP
-865 SLALNSTQNKPYTED
+865 SVTPNSTQNKPLTED
-880 STAPE
+880 STAPMR
-885 QNNRTSDVS
+885 NNRTPDVS

-902 AIIAEMEEKT
+902 AIIAEMED
-912 KAQALVTSAINRTLG
+912 KAKAETLVTSAINRTLG
-927 IQGRSSSGTEE
+927 IQSKPSSGNEE

-945 MDALAKMLGEL
+945 MHALANMLGEL
-956 SKKNMEV
+956 SKKNMEA
-963 NGQSVAIASHS
+963 NGQAVAGPSNH
-974 DPKPATK
+974 DPAPATK
-981 EGSPLE
+981 EGPPSE
-987 RTAVAI
+987 KTAVAI
-993 AAENAAKTAL
+993 AAEHAAKTAL
-1003 TNGNV
+1003 TNGDV
-1008 VPSQISSIAEAGAGT
+1008 VPPQADSTTEAATGT